1 MKKSS
6 SLTSDAH
13 KFSNNFWYLLK
24 QKSIKLRKPEKSQIL
39 GRYLLI
45 TQNSLKRELT
55 IMASTLLSKN
65 KKF

>member
-6 SLTSDAH
+6 SLTSDAR

-24 QKSIKLRKPEKSQIL
+24 QKSIKLRKPEKLQIL

-55 IMASTLLSKN
+55 IMASTLLSRN
-65 KKF
+65 KRV

>member
-6 SLTSDAH
+6 SLTSDAR

-24 QKSIKLRKPEKSQIL
+24 HKLIKLRKPEKSPIL
-39 GRYLLI
+39 ERYLLI
-45 TQNSLKRELT
+45 TQNNLKRGLT
-55 IMASTLLSKN
+55 IMASTLLSRN